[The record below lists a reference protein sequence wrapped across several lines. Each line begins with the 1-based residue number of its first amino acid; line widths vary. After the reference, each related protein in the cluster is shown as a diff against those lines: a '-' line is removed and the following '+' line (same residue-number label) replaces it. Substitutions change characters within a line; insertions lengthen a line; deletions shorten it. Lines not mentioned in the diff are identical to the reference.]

1 MRIMKRY
8 ILYIAL
14 CLMAAVA
21 CEQLPDE
28 VKIYGVGCYDPDN
41 KLTDLREKNLGVDAG
56 EFVVGIYAD
65 GEYTATLPDEDS
77 WIRFADQQAVRT
89 VSGNGDSTIKL
100 VYDINKGIPRTA
112 VLTLQR
118 GNNAFELKF
127 IQSGILEGG
136 VEFQQKNI
144 TVSAQGGHFG
154 AKVITR
160 VKPEDLTFEVSYEE
174 ESEVDWIS
182 NLELKNNFIGFDVKT
197 NLSEMIRHAVIKVKY
212 EGGSG
217 YIQVSQFYDGCD
229 TDNMEVDAFKGLLT
243 SAGEFEID
251 SHIVLTGTVIND
263 HEDKNGAENRLI
275 SVESIDL
282 EYSKRI
288 LYIQNAEGTDGV
300 KLVFRTKTTD
310 VVSRFDK
317 ISVDLYGATLKREN
331 NPVRYTVT
339 GIPVSSIIGTMAG
352 DAVSPRDC
360 ALENLTDSD
369 LYTLVN
375 LTDLEIPVRKGS
387 YAPIDIRQIG
397 VMVSYP
403 MVIRSK
409 GGATSHMMVNVD
421 CPWSRDGD
429 ELPKGSGSIAGV
441 LVHEKCDNFEWDS
454 AEQTRLEGTGI
465 NANYITGLGTIGKY
479 QIRPIVEDDIK
490 LDEEEVSYSTLMY
503 EWGYCDTLGVHL
515 LNNYADQ
522 TLYPTR
528 AEKLDLLDAEAKS
541 NLTIEDLK
549 ATGAKFYC
557 EKIVE
562 GVSEKVLLLHCHDY
576 SHLGPYTYGKNIT
589 DDTKGNGIKD
599 YWGNSAFW
607 RTDQGGEQY
616 GVVYSQ
622 EAVRRWTE
630 DNAATWCTKDWSE
643 NQYWCMEFPTS
654 GLTAAN
660 SPLNLTFGT
669 LNSITKGAGAPRY
682 WVVEWSA
689 DGTAWTKVQEY
700 TVPDFVSG
708 ANRKVYQ
715 NPGIKY
721 ITVNLPDAML
731 GKENVYVRL
740 KPSNTK
746 VGSASSYDG
755 GSKFVSSTY
764 NGINYVAIRYNK

>member
-41 KLTDLREKNLGVDAG
+41 KLTALREKDLDVDAG

-65 GEYTATLPDEDS
+65 GEYTATLSDEDS
-77 WIRFADQQAVRT
+77 WIRFADQQAART
-89 VSGNGDSTIKL
+89 ISGNGDSTIKL

-118 GNNAFELKF
+118 GNNVFELKF
-127 IQSGILEGG
+127 TQYGILEGG

-144 TVSAQGGHFG
+144 TVSAAGGHFG

-197 NLSEMIRHAVIKVKY
+197 NLSEVIRHAVIKVKY
-212 EGGSG
+212 EGGAG
-217 YIQVSQFYDGCD
+217 YIQVCQFFDGCD

-263 HEDKNGAENRLI
+263 HEGMNGAENRLI
-275 SVESIDL
+275 SAESMDR

-352 DAVSPRDC
+352 DAVEPRDL

-375 LTDLEIPVRKGS
+375 LTDIEIPVRKGS

-397 VMVSYP
+397 MMVSYP

-409 GGATSHMMVNVD
+409 NGATSHMMVNVD
-421 CPWSRDGD
+421 CPWSRNGE
-429 ELPKGSGSIAGV
+429 ELPEGSGSIAGV

-454 AEQTRLEGTGI
+454 AEQARLEGTGI

-479 QIRPIVEDDIK
+479 QIRPIAQDDVK
-490 LDEEEVSYSTLMY
+490 LDGEPYSKLMY

-528 AEKLDLLDAEAKS
+528 AEELDLLDADAQL

-549 ATGAKFYC
+549 ATGAKLYC
-557 EKIVE
+557 EKTVD
-562 GVSEKVLLLHCHDY
+562 GVSGKVLLLHCHDY
-576 SHLGPYTYGKNIT
+576 SHLGPYTYGRNIT
-589 DDTKGNGIKD
+589 DDTRGNGIVD

-616 GVVYSQ
+616 GVLYSQ

-630 DNAATWCTKDWSE
+630 DNAATWCTNGWSE
-643 NQYWCMEFPTS
+643 NQYWCMEFPTAD
-654 GLTAAN
+654 LTAAN
-660 SPLNLTFGT
+660 SPLTLTFGT

-682 WVVEWSA
+682 WTVEWSA

-700 TVPDFVSG
+700 TVPDFVSS

-715 NPGIKY
+715 NSGIKY
-721 ITVNLPDAML
+721 ITVNLPDLML
-731 GKENVYVRL
+731 GKDNVYVRL
-740 KPSNTK
+740 KPRNTK
-746 VGSASSYDG
+746 VGTSSSYDG
-755 GSKFVSSTY
+755 GTKFVSSTY